1 MTAPS
6 SNPIEV
12 PKKKCAAY
20 IHDEVYG
27 TMGCGEVRWTEKVN
41 SESIRN
47 RYGTLDLQRFVPGLG
62 QNALKDTS
70 GRRS

>member
-1 MTAPS
+1 MFRSLLNSMNAIPTP
-6 SNPIEV
+6 
-12 PKKKCAAY
+12 
-20 IHDEVYG
+20 
-27 TMGCGEVRWTEKVN
+27 TLVRFSIGFLIAETVLRVVN